1 MVKGMTSVYEAIV
14 LTCKSANTYEK
25 AAKDCIGCSRKYKA
39 RPNKI
44 SKEKQNLKLTS
55 ISNVLLQQVH
65 MNKIPLATRINLSK
79 SKDILLLRHIQK

>member
-1 MVKGMTSVYEAIV
+1 MVKGMTSVCEAIV
-14 LTCKSANTYEK
+14 LTCKSANAYEK

-44 SKEKQNLKLTS
+44 SEEKQNLKLTS
-55 ISNVLLQQVH
+55 ISNVR